1 MPKIV
6 PVKKIHKYQL
16 DIKTNDFGMPI
27 AQRIKR
33 RAGN

>member
-6 PVKKIHKYQL
+6 PTKKIDKYQL

-27 AQRIKR
+27 A
-33 RAGN
+33 